1 MGPPVIA
8 PLFVAALGRS
18 GTTATLRL
26 LAAHPGIVAHAA
38 YPLELR
44 VFTAAVHPEDE
55 TLRAATAGFAEAAP
69 FDAGQQARLA
79 AGEALTGADAEGVYR
94 RITEADGKPD
104 ARFAAEKYPPRLDL
118 PTALDRRPDARALI
132 LVRDPRDVIVS
143 ARAFDAKR
151 GYRGF
156 LEREGD
162 TDEALVERYAGLYAR
177 LAGWRRARPDLP
189 LLRYEDLIA
198 DPLATAGP
206 LFAALG
212 VAADAGTVAATVAKA
227 GAQKPGRHL
236 TSASVPDSVG
246 RWRAAL
252 SPRLA
257 DLVADRMAAELA
269 AFGYAD

>member
-1 MGPPVIA
+1 MDPRAIA

-18 GTTATLRL
+18 GTTATMRL
-26 LAAHPGIVAHAA
+26 LSAHPEIVAHAA

-44 VFTAAVHPEDE
+44 VFTAAVHPEDDA
-55 TLRAATAGFAEAAP
+55 LRAATAGFARAATFDEA
-69 FDAGQQARLA
+69 QQARLT
-79 AGEALTGADAEGVYR
+79 AGEPMTAADAEAVYR
-94 RITEADGKPD
+94 RIADADGKPA
-104 ARFAAEKYPPRLDL
+104 ARLAAEKYPPRLDL
-118 PTALDRRPDARALI
+118 PAALERLPDARALI

-156 LEREGD
+156 IEREGD
-162 TDEALVERYAGLYAR
+162 TDEALVDRYAGLYAR
-177 LAGWRRARPDLP
+177 LADWRRSRPDLP

-198 DPLATAGP
+198 DPVAAAGP

-212 VAADAGTVAATVAKA
+212 VADDAGTVAATVAKA

-236 TSASVPDSVG
+236 TAASVPDSVG

-257 DLVADRMAAELA
+257 ALVADRMAAELA